1 MSYELTAVLQEVSE
15 RICGKAL
22 PTEICWQI
30 MLEWREMVSP
40 SAQAVREAKKKERP
54 LPQDANAFVVAL
66 YTMNWMSEFDNTSMK
81 CRMLG
86 MATGFLRS
94 DPLPEWVKTE
104 IEDEPT
110 TTSGN

>member
-1 MSYELTAVLQEVSE
+1 
-15 RICGKAL
+15 
-22 PTEICWQI
+22 
-30 MLEWREMVSP
+30 
-40 SAQAVREAKKKERP
+40 
-54 LPQDANAFVVAL
+54 
-66 YTMNWMSEFDNTSMK
+66 MNWMSEFDNTSMK